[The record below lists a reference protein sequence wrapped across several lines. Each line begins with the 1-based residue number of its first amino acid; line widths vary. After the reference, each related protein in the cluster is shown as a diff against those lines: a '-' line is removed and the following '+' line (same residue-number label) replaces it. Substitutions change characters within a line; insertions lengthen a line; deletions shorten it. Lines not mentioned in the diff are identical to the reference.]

1 MSSNP
6 FTKKPGIY
14 GKLRSLRLHILHF
27 FAKLS
32 PSAKLRAKL
41 HRLRGAKIGKY
52 VWIGVDVH
60 IDNYKP
66 SNVILEDFVSV
77 AAGSLFLTHRRDLS
91 NHKRGDWIMNAP
103 LFESTIIIKKGA
115 QIGARSIIMPGV
127 TVGKGS
133 VIGAGS
139 IVTKNVNAY
148 SIVVGNP
155 AKEIKKRK

>member
-1 MSSNP
+1 M
-6 FTKKPGIY
+6 
-14 GKLRSLRLHILHF
+14 
-27 FAKLS
+27 S

-127 TVGKGS
+127 TIGKH
-133 VIGAGS
+133 V
-139 IVTKNVNAY
+139 
-148 SIVVGNP
+148 VVGANSVVTGNIPDNSVAVGAP
-155 AKEIKKRK
+155 ARVIRQHDGNGWQRTHRFTSTIE